1 MADSR
6 VSVLIDIRSKL
17 AGVEKATAGFGKLI
31 KSVAGFAAAYLSMRG
46 VMRGARDIINLG
58 ADLNHLTAQTGI
70 AESSLLTL
78 GQAFKDNGVEASK
91 VGPAVN
97 KMQKAIVDASNGL
110 ATYQRAFDALG
121 LSTEELLELSPE
133 QQFERVSK
141 ALAQVENP
149 ARRSAAAM
157 EIFGRSGAQL
167 MPLFR
172 SGGAI
177 DDARASLGQMPE
189 VLERNSVQFERID
202 TLLGRLPNKSRQM
215 FAGIGDMVADELL
228 GPLEELNQM
237 DLTEFGQRIG
247 AFIDLA
253 IESFR
258 DGTFAEF
265 IGLSIEVGFEQGTDA
280 AKRMIDET
288 LGWFG
293 AEGQGWSTV
302 LNGVMTFGT
311 RTAETMI
318 DALTTPITWLS
329 AGFRKIGEEVRVIF
343 QTSGNVLSKIFQAV
357 INAITAGFEGLLN
370 GVIER
375 VNSIT
380 AALPFTDGTQIGK
393 VEFGRIDWA
402 DKVIKPA
409 REFKDLL
416 DDQRDGMEVMT
427 TLIKEQLNE
436 NLLRSRD
443 ILGLQGEELAEQVRA
458 TERMIALI
466 DEHNLKRQRAVASSE
481 GLTPLADAADIDS
494 SSQENATNQLDE
506 ELSEAGS
513 AAMDTFSS
521 VDSALRS
528 GLSSSI
534 EGLTMRTRTWRE
546 SLVSVATTVRGA
558 LVQSFAQMT
567 TNWIADRL
575 RMFVMGESLKQAEA
589 SSTVAAE
596 GTKQAAMTPTAMLA
610 SIGSYGAAALI
621 GAAVLTAVLASVTG
635 FAEGGYTGFGGKYD
649 PAGIVHKGEFVIP
662 ADVVSQ
668 QGPAY
673 FDNLVGQ
680 LRVKR
685 PSLPSLPGFAEGGMA
700 GAVPTMGPQSSGGGS
715 VNIAV
720 TGTRNDLRRFL
731 ETAEGE
737 AVVLDIMSRNKL
749 RLGVPS

>member
-1 MADSR
+1 MADPR

-17 AGVEKATAGFGKLI
+17 AGVDKATAGFGKLI
-31 KSVAGFAAAYLSMRG
+31 KSVAGFAAAYLSVRG

-253 IESFR
+253 IGSFR

-288 LGWFG
+288 LSWFG
-293 AEGQGWSTV
+293 EEGQGWRTV

-318 DALTTPITWLS
+318 DALSTPITWLS

-343 QTSGNVLSKIFQAV
+343 QTSGNFLSQIFQGV
-357 INAITAGFEGLLN
+357 INAITAGFERLLN
-370 GVIER
+370 NVIER

-380 AALPFTDGTQIGK
+380 AALPFTDGTQIGA
-393 VEFGRIDWA
+393 VEFGRVDWET
-402 DKVIKPA
+402 KVIKPA

-416 DDQRDGMEVMT
+416 DDQRDGMEMMT
-427 TLIKEQLNE
+427 KLIKEQLNE

-443 ILGLQGEELAEQVRA
+443 ILGLQGDELDEQVRA

-466 DEHNLKRQRAVASSE
+466 DEHILKRERAAELAREQSE
-481 GLTPLADAADIDS
+481 VTPLDEPVGDPV
-494 SSQENATNQLDE
+494 ATAPLDE
-506 ELSEAGS
+506 ELSATGS

-621 GAAVLTAVLASVTG
+621 GAAVLTAVLASISG

-685 PSLPSLPGFAEGGMA
+685 PSLPSLPGLAEGGMA
-700 GAVPTMGPQSSGGGS
+700 GELPTTGPQGSGGGS